1 MSQSLAGFGDSKRM
15 PNAKIA
21 IDVPILR
28 SMRARPS
35 ASVFTPKHFSLLG
48 KPEAVRQALSRLT
61 RAGKIRRIRRGLY
74 DLPREHP
81 IIGQVAPD
89 PMAAVRAL
97 MEGSRAQWQVSG
109 AYAAN
114 LLGLSE
120 QVPAKIVILTDGVPR
135 RVMLGKMTLQF
146 RRAAPRY
153 MLGVGRGAG
162 LVFQGLR
169 HLGPKNVTGA
179 HLRRLH
185 TNLDQETKDE
195 LRKLAPH
202 FPRWMQSIVAQVI
215 DVKTPAP

>member
-1 MSQSLAGFGDSKRM
+1 M
-15 PNAKIA
+15 
-21 IDVPILR
+21 
-28 SMRARPS
+28 
-35 ASVFTPKHFSLLG
+35 HFSSLG
-48 KPEAVRQALSRLT
+48 KPAAVRQALSRLT

-81 IIGQVAPD
+81 IIGQIAPD

-135 RVMLGKMTLQF
+135 RVLLGKMTLQF

-153 MLGVGRGAG
+153 LLGVGRGAG
-162 LVFQGLR
+162 LVFQALR
-169 HLGPKNVTGA
+169 HLGPKHVTEA
-179 HLRRLH
+179 HVRRLH
-185 TNLDQETKDE
+185 TKLDQETKDE
-195 LRKLAPH
+195 LGRLAPH
-202 FPRWMQSIVAQVI
+202 FPRWMQPIIAQAI
-215 DVKTPAP
+215 SVKTPAA

>member
-1 MSQSLAGFGDSKRM
+1 MSQKLASFGDIKRM

-35 ASVFTPKHFSLLG
+35 ASAFSPMRFSSLG

-61 RAGKIRRIRRGLY
+61 RAGEIRRIRRGLY

-81 IIGQVAPD
+81 IIGQVAPY

-120 QVPAKIVILTDGVPR
+120 QVPAKIVISRTG
-135 RVMLGKMTLQF
+135 
-146 RRAAPRY
+146 Y
-153 MLGVGRGAG
+153 RGG
-162 LVFQGLR
+162 
-169 HLGPKNVTGA
+169 
-179 HLRRLH
+179 
-185 TNLDQETKDE
+185 
-195 LRKLAPH
+195 
-202 FPRWMQSIVAQVI
+202 
-215 DVKTPAP
+215 